1 VSALRYGVAV
11 KKEMPISLRLGAE
24 LRKKLE
30 DLAAK
35 DMRSLSDYIRVVLT
49 RHVEKTGTEK
59 K

>member
-1 VSALRYGVAV
+1 MRYGVAV